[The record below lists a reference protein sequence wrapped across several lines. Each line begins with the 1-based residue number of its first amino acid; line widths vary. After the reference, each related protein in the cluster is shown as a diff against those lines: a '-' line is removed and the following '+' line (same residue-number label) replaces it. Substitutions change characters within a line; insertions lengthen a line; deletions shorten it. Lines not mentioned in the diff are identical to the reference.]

1 MNFSFRCTLC
11 KRGCL
16 CDNCTPSFL
25 PLLIF
30 DWRTCRGELEH
41 GGDDS
46 QQKISVDQSELEK

>member
-1 MNFSFRCTLC
+1 MTIVHPAF
-11 KRGCL
+11 CL
-16 CDNCTPSFL
+16 FL
-25 PLLIF
+25 F